1 MKKRMSLAATLV
13 VFVFFVMVLSVV
25 IGRLCTYFLELIFGS
40 SFLENGLV
48 AFFALLLTST
58 TIGISITALLSRW
71 MVKPVRNLIE
81 AIEDVAKGDFS
92 VTVKGSNIP
101 ELESLASSFNKMVGE
116 LSGIEMLRIDF
127 INNFS
132 HEFKT
137 PIVSIKGFA
146 KLLKEGNLTSEE
158 EQEYLDIIIQESQRL
173 VDLSTSVL
181 NLSKVENTEIIS
193 EKEVYALDEQIRCA
207 ILILEPKWSAK
218 DLSVDIDL
226 ESINIYNNAHL
237 LQQIWINLLDNAIK
251 FTDKGGELQI
261 SLRRINS
268 SIQFCLRDNG
278 RGMDEE
284 TKQHIFDKFYQGDT
298 SHTTIGN
305 GLGLTVV
312 KKIVTLCNGNIEV
325 ESSLGKGSTFT
336 VSLPSG
342 MSLDK
347 RSS

>member
-1 MKKRMSLAATLV
+1 MKKRMSLAVSLV

-25 IGRLCTYFLELIFGS
+25 IVGLCIYLLDSIFDI
-40 SFLENGLV
+40 SFLKSGILE
-48 AFFALLLTST
+48 FFAMLLISVS
-58 TIGISITALLSRW
+58 IGTSITALLSRW

-101 ELESLASSFNKMVGE
+101 ELESLAASFNKMVRE
-116 LSGIEMLRIDF
+116 LAGIEMLRVDF

-146 KLLKEGNLTSEE
+146 KLLKEGGLTSEE
-158 EQEYLDIIIQESQRL
+158 AQEYLDIIIQESQRL
-173 VDLSTSVL
+173 VDLSTYVL

-193 EKEVYALDEQIRCA
+193 GKEVYALDEQIRRA

-218 DLSVDIDL
+218 NLSVDVDL
-226 ESINIYNNAHL
+226 QSINIYNNAPL
-237 LQQIWINLLDNAIK
+237 LQQIWVNLLDNAIK
-251 FTDKGGELQI
+251 FTDNGGKLQV

-268 SIQFCLRDNG
+268 SIRFCLQDNG
-278 RGMDEE
+278 HGMDEE

-305 GLGLTVV
+305 GLGLTLV
-312 KKIVTLCNGNIEV
+312 KKIVGLCNGHIEV
-325 ESSLGKGSTFT
+325 ESSLGKGSAFT
-336 VSLPSG
+336 IFLPSG
-342 MSLDK
+342 MPMDN
-347 RSS
+347 RHG